1 MPRDGTAFA
10 SPPLRSAIKGGRGT
24 SPKRSTPRRVAVHES
39 IVASGAK
46 ENKGLK
52 QASWRKSVGG
62 TPLRDPALTRLG
74 GGEMEVALS
83 QALVKMRSDVMPPSP
98 GDGWSDDSPAR

>member
-1 MPRDGTAFA
+1 MARPERAELVQ
-10 SPPLRSAIKGGRGT
+10 SPPDRKSSL
-24 SPKRSTPRRVAVHES
+24 ED
-39 IVASGAK
+39 
-46 ENKGLK
+46 KGLK

-98 GDGWSDDSPAR
+98 DDGWSDDSPAR

>member
-1 MPRDGTAFA
+1 MHGC
-10 SPPLRSAIKGGRGT
+10 GRRT
-24 SPKRSTPRRVAVHES
+24 TLQSKCAVYAQEQ
-39 IVASGAK
+39 SGEMARPERAELVQSLPDRK
-46 ENKGLK
+46 SSLEDKGLK